1 MKTGPQ
7 ALGLGLGEPYPG
19 RAHSLVVQIPT
30 WADMVAFGQ
39 GKAAAQMNH
48 GYPRS
53 VVHPDIRSLGSTIL
67 AKIHH
72 KTEDAAPCSSLL
84 LFSGVKAAL
93 ACKHYILRCMQGR
106 EQGVLEDCVRVY
118 EVSFGSSCMCR
129 DHHHHHH
136 HHHDAHSVAPTL
148 YAVLYPS
155 AAAADAHAFWQ
166 QTGPGISSRLSQHCL
181 RLQQQGSGPGVDAL
195 PAAASTAST
204 MGSSLPDSH
213 PVYAELRG
221 RIAGY
226 AQHSADEPAMSKPV
240 TASDVFLYG
249 SGMAAIYHVHQS
261 ILAWRGGMSV
271 HAGLLYEPT
280 LRILQTHGPGVRSYS
295 LGTAAELDDLAAHL
309 KQERAS
315 GSPCAVQAIWCECPS
330 NPILQTVD
338 LRRLRALADQ
348 HDLLV
353 VVDDSVASFANVD
366 LLGVADIVVSS
377 LSKYFSGYADVMA
390 GSAILNPQSRHH
402 ATLHSQMARTHENSL
417 FVDDALRLERNSRDF
432 PARMARINATTEAL
446 VRRLG
451 PRVADPTCPLTGL
464 LYPSRCASRGYYE
477 GQMRWWSSSLP
488 SAESRPHPRPGYG
501 GVFSMEF
508 ADCGCAAAFFDHLD
522 VYKGLSFGADV
533 CIAAAYVQMTGQ
545 QQQQPQQQNGSST
558 AHETLIRFSVGLEPA
573 EEILLRVE
581 TALEA
586 AGRVFLAQGSRKP

>member
-1 MKTGPQ
+1 MKTRPQ
-7 ALGLGLGEPYPG
+7 ALGLGEPYPG

-72 KTEDAAPCSSLL
+72 KTAEAAPSSSLL

-93 ACKHYILRCMQGR
+93 CCKHYILRCMQGR
-106 EQGVLEDCVRVY
+106 DQGVLEDCVRVY

-136 HHHDAHSVAPTL
+136 HDDAHSGSPTL

-166 QTGPGISSRLSQHCL
+166 RTGPGISSRLAQHCL
-181 RLQQQGSGPGVDAL
+181 RLQQQGSGPRVGAL
-195 PAAASTAST
+195 PAAASTASP

-213 PVYAELRG
+213 PVYAELRR

-226 AQHSADEPAMSKPV
+226 AQHSADEPPMTQPV
-240 TASDVFLYG
+240 TAPDVFLYG
-249 SGMAAIYHVHQS
+249 SGMAAIYHVHQA
-261 ILAWRGGMSV
+261 ILAWRSGMSV

-295 LGTAAELDDLAAHL
+295 LGTAAELDELAAHL
-309 KQERAS
+309 EQERVS
-315 GSPCAVQAIWCECPS
+315 GSPCAVPAIWCECPS

-338 LRRLRALADQ
+338 LQRLRALADQ

-390 GSAILNPQSRHH
+390 GSAILNPRSRHH
-402 ATLHSQMARTHENSL
+402 ATLLNQMARTHENSL

-432 PARMARINATTEAL
+432 PARMARINATTESL
-446 VRRLG
+446 VQQLG
-451 PRVADPTCPLTGL
+451 PRVADPKCPLTRL
-464 LYPSRCASRGYYE
+464 LYPSRCTSRGYYE
-477 GQMRWWSSSLP
+477 GQMRWSSSSSP
-488 SAESRPHPRPGYG
+488 GAESRPRPGYG

-508 ADCGCAAAFFDHLD
+508 ADCGCAAAFFDHLE

-533 CIAAAYVQMTGQ
+533 CIAAAYVQMTGR
-545 QQQQPQQQNGSST
+545 QNAPGT

-573 EEILLRVE
+573 EEMLLRVE